1 MKNPADNGVPI
12 DRVPADGLRAP
23 SAGDYHA
30 LRARDTLD
38 DMPEAVAEPAAPSVL
53 VVDDTPGNRYTVGRV
68 LRGAGMRVTEA
79 DTGAEALRFAK
90 ALPDLIVLDIRLPDM
105 TGYDVCQRLKTDPE
119 TKSIPVMY
127 LSASYTGNADRAY
140 GLDAG
145 ADAYLTH
152 PVDPPLLL
160 ATAHALLRAGRAE
173 TAFRRAA
180 VEWRTTFDAIGDAIF
195 LVDADGIVRRCN
207 RAGGE
212 LARQHPRT
220 LVGQPWSHLVR
231 DLGVDS
237 PDTLAG
243 IVRGPILRDVEVGQH
258 GRWLNVSTDR
268 VVGRAPAQSL
278 TVCVIA
284 DITARKSAQ
293 AEREDLLARTA
304 RALRDAEDARHEAE
318 AANRA
323 KSDFLAVM
331 SHELR
336 TPLNA
341 IAGFTELIS
350 LGVRGPVTQD
360 QLRDLERIRRSEM
373 TLLTL
378 INDLL
383 SFAKL
388 ESGSVRYSITEM
400 EADAALQAASEFV
413 ELQVRAKSVTFVHVP
428 CPASVVV
435 RADPDKVKQILL
447 NLLSNAVKFTEPGGS
462 ITVRCTR
469 DAQRA
474 HLHVTDTGPGIPA
487 DKLDVIF
494 DPFVQIDQRLVREH
508 PGVGLG
514 LAISRD
520 LARGMDGELAVSSS
534 VGEGS
539 TFVLSLPLRQER
551 TETASDPAIL
561 VDRV

>member
-1 MKNPADNGVPI
+1 MTMHAEGGVPI
-12 DRVPADGLRAP
+12 E
-23 SAGDYHA
+23 SA
-30 LRARDTLD
+30 
-38 DMPEAVAEPAAPSVL
+38 PAAALPNVSDHGAPLEPRGAHGEAPDSLPAESTPPSVL

-79 DTGAEALRFAK
+79 ETGVEALRFSK
-90 ALPDLIVLDIRLPDM
+90 AQPDLIVLDIRLPDM
-105 TGYDVCQRLKTDPE
+105 TGYDVCQRLKADPE

-152 PVDPPLLL
+152 PIDPPLFL

-173 TAFRRAA
+173 AAFRRAA
-180 VEWRTTFDAIGDAIF
+180 VQWRTTFDSIRDAIF

-207 RAGGE
+207 RAAGE
-212 LARQHPRT
+212 LAHQHPRDV
-220 LVGQPWSHLVR
+220 VGQPWADAIR
-231 DLGVDS
+231 ALGVEA
-237 PDTLAG
+237 PDTLTG
-243 IVRGPILRDVEVGQH
+243 IVRGPMLRDVEVGQR
-258 GRWLNVSTDR
+258 GRWLTVSTER
-268 VVGRAPAQSL
+268 VAGLAPGHSL
-278 TVCVIA
+278 TVCVLS

-293 AEREDLLARTA
+293 VEREDLLARTA
-304 RALRDAEDARHEAE
+304 QALHDAESARREAE
-318 AANRA
+318 SANRA

-360 QLRDLERIRRSEM
+360 QLNDLERIRRSEM

-388 ESGSVRYSITEM
+388 ESGSIQYAITDM
-400 EADAALQAASEFV
+400 PADEALEAAIEFV
-413 ELQVRAKSVTFVHVP
+413 EVQVRAKSITFVRVP

-447 NLLSNAVKFTEPGGS
+447 NLLSNAVKFTDAGGT
-462 ITVRCTR
+462 ITVHCAR
-469 DAQRA
+469 DTDRA
-474 HLHVTDTGPGIPA
+474 FLHVTDTGGGIPA
-487 DKLDVIF
+487 DKLGAIF
-494 DPFVQIDQRLVREH
+494 DPFVQVDQRLVREH

-520 LARGMDGELAVSSS
+520 LARGMNGDLTVAST

-539 TFVLSLPLRQER
+539 TFTLILPTR
-551 TETASDPAIL
+551 S
-561 VDRV
+561 

>member
-1 MKNPADNGVPI
+1 MRTHDV
-12 DRVPADGLRAP
+12 
-23 SAGDYHA
+23 
-30 LRARDTLD
+30 LD
-38 DMPEAVAEPAAPSVL
+38 DMPEAMAEVSAPSVL

-79 DTGAEALRFAK
+79 ETGAEALRFAK
-90 ALPDLIVLDIRLPDM
+90 AQPDLIVLDIRLPDM

-145 ADAYLTH
+145 AHAYLTH
-152 PVDPPLLL
+152 PIDPPLLL

-173 TAFRRAA
+173 AAFRRAA

-207 RAGGE
+207 RAGGD
-212 LARQHPRT
+212 LAHQHPRM
-220 LVGQPWSHLVR
+220 LVGQPWTKLVG
-231 DLGVDS
+231 DLAVDS
-237 PDTLAG
+237 PDTLTS
-243 IVRGPILRDVEVGQH
+243 IVRGPVLHDIEVGQR

-268 VVGRAPAQSL
+268 VVGRVPDQSL
-278 TVCVIA
+278 TVCVIS

-293 AEREDLLARTA
+293 VEREDLLARTA

-360 QLRDLERIRRSEM
+360 QLNDLERIRRSEM

-388 ESGSVRYSITEM
+388 ESGSVQYAITEM
-400 EADAALQAASEFV
+400 PVDEALQAASEFV
-413 ELQVRAKSVTFVHVP
+413 ELQVHAKSVKFIHIP

-447 NLLSNAVKFTEPGGS
+447 NLLSNAVKFTDPGGA

-469 DAQRA
+469 DAERA
-474 HLHVTDTGPGIPA
+474 HLYVTDTGPGIPR

-494 DPFVQIDQRLVREH
+494 DPFVQVDQRLVREH

-520 LARGMDGELAVSSS
+520 LARGMDGELSVTST

-539 TFVLSLPLRQER
+539 TFVLSLPLGR
-551 TETASDPAIL
+551 
-561 VDRV
+561 

>member
-1 MKNPADNGVPI
+1 MTMPAEGGMPI
-12 DRVPADGLRAP
+12 E
-23 SAGDYHA
+23 SMHA
-30 LRARDTLD
+30 TDLPLSDDAMARPT
-38 DMPEAVAEPAAPSVL
+38 EPAAADDGPDALAVEAAPPSVL

-79 DTGAEALRFAK
+79 ETGAEALRFSK
-90 ALPDLIVLDIRLPDM
+90 AQPDLIVLDIRLPDM

-152 PVDPPLLL
+152 PIDPPLFL

-173 TAFRRAA
+173 AAFRRAA
-180 VEWRTTFDAIGDAIF
+180 VEWRTTFDAIGDGIL

-207 RAGGE
+207 RAAGE
-212 LARQHPRT
+212 FAHQHPRT
-220 LVGQPWSHLVR
+220 LVGQPWSNTIR
-231 DLGVDS
+231 ELGI
-237 PDTLAG
+237 DTPSALTD
-243 IVRGPILRDVEVGQH
+243 IVRGPILRDVEMRQRR
-258 GRWLNVSTDR
+258 RWLNVATER
-268 VVGRAPAQSL
+268 VLGRTPDESL
-278 TVCVIA
+278 TVCVLS
-284 DITARKSAQ
+284 DITARKAAQ
-293 AEREDLLARTA
+293 VEREDLLARTA
-304 RALRDAEDARHEAE
+304 QALHDAETARREAE
-318 AANRA
+318 SANRA

-360 QLRDLERIRRSEM
+360 QLNDLERIRRSEM

-388 ESGSVRYSITEM
+388 ESGSIQYAITEM
-400 EADAALQAASEFV
+400 TADEALEAAGEFV
-413 ELQVRAKSVTFVHVP
+413 EVQVRTKSINFVHVP

-435 RADPDKVKQILL
+435 RADPDKVKQVLL
-447 NLLSNAVKFTEPGGS
+447 NLLSNAVKFTDAGGT

-469 DAQRA
+469 DADRA
-474 HLHVTDTGPGIPA
+474 YLYVTDTGAGIPT
-487 DKLDVIF
+487 DKLDAIF
-494 DPFVQIDQRLVREH
+494 DPFVQVDQRLVREH

-520 LARGMDGELAVSSS
+520 LARGMNGDLTVAST

-539 TFVLSLPLRQER
+539 TFTLSLPAR
-551 TETASDPAIL
+551 P
-561 VDRV
+561 

>member
-1 MKNPADNGVPI
+1 MTTPVDSGIPMDRRPADVPGSS
-12 DRVPADGLRAP
+12 DDGEQRVMRAHDVP
-23 SAGDYHA
+23 
-30 LRARDTLD
+30 D
-38 DMPEAVAEPAAPSVL
+38 DMPEAMAEVSAPSVL

-79 DTGAEALRFAK
+79 ETGAEALRFAK
-90 ALPDLIVLDIRLPDM
+90 AQPDLIVLDIRLPDM

-145 ADAYLTH
+145 AHAYLTH
-152 PVDPPLLL
+152 PIDPPLLL

-173 TAFRRAA
+173 AAFRRAA

-207 RAGGE
+207 RAGGD
-212 LARQHPRT
+212 LAHQHPRM
-220 LVGQPWSHLVR
+220 LVGQPWTKLVG
-231 DLGVDS
+231 DLAVDS
-237 PDTLAG
+237 PDTLTS
-243 IVRGPILRDVEVGQH
+243 IVRGPVLHDIEVGQR

-268 VVGRAPAQSL
+268 VVGRVPDQSL
-278 TVCVIA
+278 TVCVIS

-293 AEREDLLARTA
+293 VEREDLLARTA

-360 QLRDLERIRRSEM
+360 QLNDLERIRRSEM

-388 ESGSVRYSITEM
+388 ESGSVQYAITEM
-400 EADAALQAASEFV
+400 PVDEALQAASEFV
-413 ELQVRAKSVTFVHVP
+413 ELQVHAKSVKFIHIP

-447 NLLSNAVKFTEPGGS
+447 NLLSNAVKFTEPGGA

-469 DAQRA
+469 DAERA
-474 HLHVTDTGPGIPA
+474 HLYVTDTGPGIPR

-494 DPFVQIDQRLVREH
+494 DPFVQVDQRLVREH

-520 LARGMDGELAVSSS
+520 LARGMDGELSVTST

-539 TFVLSLPLRQER
+539 TFVLSLPLGR
-551 TETASDPAIL
+551 
-561 VDRV
+561 

>member
-1 MKNPADNGVPI
+1 MTMPAEGGMPI
-12 DRVPADGLRAP
+12 E
-23 SAGDYHA
+23 SMHA
-30 LRARDTLD
+30 TDLPLSDDAMARPT
-38 DMPEAVAEPAAPSVL
+38 EPAAADDGPDALAVEAAPPSVL
-53 VVDDTPGNRYTVGRV
+53 VVDDTPGNRYTVSRV

-79 DTGAEALRFAK
+79 ETGAEALRFSK
-90 ALPDLIVLDIRLPDM
+90 AQPDLIVLDIRLPDM

-119 TKSIPVMY
+119 TKSIPLMY

-152 PVDPPLLL
+152 PIDPPLFL

-173 TAFRRAA
+173 AAFRRAA
-180 VEWRTTFDAIGDAIF
+180 VEWRTTFDAIGDGIF

-207 RAGGE
+207 RAAGE
-212 LARQHPRT
+212 FAHQHPRT
-220 LVGQPWSHLVR
+220 LVGQPWSNTIR
-231 DLGVDS
+231 ELGI
-237 PDTLAG
+237 DTSGALTD
-243 IVRGPILRDVEVGQH
+243 IVRGPILRDVEVRQRR
-258 GRWLNVSTDR
+258 RWLNVATER
-268 VVGRAPAQSL
+268 VLGRTPDESL
-278 TVCVIA
+278 TVCVLS
-284 DITARKSAQ
+284 DITARKAAQ
-293 AEREDLLARTA
+293 VEREDLLARTA
-304 RALRDAEDARHEAE
+304 QALHDAETARREAE
-318 AANRA
+318 SANRA

-360 QLRDLERIRRSEM
+360 QLNDLERIRRSEM

-388 ESGSVRYSITEM
+388 ESGSIQYAIADMTAD
-400 EADAALQAASEFV
+400 EALEAAGEFV
-413 ELQVRAKSVTFVHVP
+413 EVQVRTKSITFVHIP

-435 RADPDKVKQILL
+435 RADPDKVKQVLL
-447 NLLSNAVKFTEPGGS
+447 NLLSNAVKFTDAGGT

-469 DAQRA
+469 DADRA
-474 HLHVTDTGPGIPA
+474 YLYVTDTGAGIPA
-487 DKLDVIF
+487 DKLDAIF
-494 DPFVQIDQRLVREH
+494 DPFVQVDQRLVREH

-520 LARGMDGELAVSSS
+520 LARGMNGDLTVAST

-539 TFVLSLPLRQER
+539 TFTLSLPVR
-551 TETASDPAIL
+551 P
-561 VDRV
+561 

>member
-1 MKNPADNGVPI
+1 MTMPRSSGSPIEPVHADHGP
-12 DRVPADGLRAP
+12 PGEHEAPRAP
-23 SAGDYHA
+23 ILEMADE
-30 LRARDTLD
+30 
-38 DMPEAVAEPAAPSVL
+38 MPEAMPESAVPSVL
-53 VVDDTPGNRYTVGRV
+53 LVDDTPGNRYAVGRV

-79 DTGAEALRFAK
+79 ETGAEALRFSK
-90 ALPDLIVLDIRLPDM
+90 AQPDLIVLDIRLPDI
-105 TGYDVCQRLKTDPE
+105 TGYEVCQRLKSDPE

-152 PVDPPLLL
+152 PIDPPLFL

-173 TAFRRAA
+173 SAFRRAA

-212 LARQHPRT
+212 LMQRHPRQI
-220 LVGQPWSHLVR
+220 VGQRWLQVIR

-243 IVRGPILRDVEVGQH
+243 IARGPVLRDVEVARG
-258 GRWLNVSTDR
+258 GRWLNVSTAR
-268 VVGRAPAQSL
+268 VTGRTADQSL
-278 TVCVIA
+278 TVCVVS
-284 DITARKSAQ
+284 DITGRKSAQ
-293 AEREDLLARTA
+293 VEREDLLARTA
-304 RALRDAEDARHEAE
+304 KALHDAEDAKREAE
-318 AANRA
+318 SANRA

-360 QLRDLERIRRSEM
+360 QLNDLERIRRSEM

-388 ESGSVRYSITEM
+388 ESGSIQYAITEM
-400 EADAALQAASEFV
+400 AADEALKAASEFV
-413 ELQVRAKSVTFVHVP
+413 EVQVRAKSVTFVHVP
-428 CPASVVV
+428 CPASLMV

-447 NLLSNAVKFTEPGGS
+447 NLLSNAVKFTDPGGT

-469 DAQRA
+469 DAEHA
-474 HLHVTDTGPGIPA
+474 YLHVTDTGAGIPG
-487 DKLDVIF
+487 DKLGVIF
-494 DPFVQIDQRLVREH
+494 DPFVQVDQRLVREH

-520 LARGMDGELAVSSS
+520 LARGMDGDLAVTSE
-534 VGEGS
+534 VGRGS
-539 TFVLSLPLRQER
+539 TFTLSLPVS
-551 TETASDPAIL
+551 A
-561 VDRV
+561 

>member
-1 MKNPADNGVPI
+1 MTIPRNGGLPIEAAPADAVPMPTDDVTPVVHTYAASDVLTDSI
-12 DRVPADGLRAP
+12 AE
-23 SAGDYHA
+23 SA
-30 LRARDTLD
+30 
-38 DMPEAVAEPAAPSVL
+38 VPSVL
-53 VVDDTPGNRYTVGRV
+53 VVDDTSGNRYTVARV

-79 DTGAEALRFAK
+79 ETGAEALRFAN
-90 ALPDLIVLDIRLPDM
+90 AQPDLIVLDIRLPDM
-105 TGYDVCQRLKTDPE
+105 TGYDVCQRLKADPE
-119 TKSIPVMY
+119 TKSIPLMY
-127 LSASYTGNADRAY
+127 LSASYTGNADRAF
-140 GLDAG
+140 GLYAG

-152 PVDPPLLL
+152 PIDPPLFL

-173 TAFRRAA
+173 SAFRRAA
-180 VEWRTTFDAIGDAIF
+180 VEWRTTFDAIRDAIL
-195 LVDADGIVRRCN
+195 LVGADGVVRRCN
-207 RAGGE
+207 RSAGE
-212 LARQHPRT
+212 LARQHPRA
-220 LVGQPWSHLVR
+220 LVGQQWSDVVR
-231 DLGVDS
+231 DLSVDS

-243 IVRGPILRDVEVGQH
+243 IVRGPILRDVALRQG

-268 VVGRAPAQSL
+268 VVGRTPEQSL
-278 TVCVIA
+278 TVCVLS

-293 AEREDLLARTA
+293 VEREDLLARTA
-304 RALRDAEDARHEAE
+304 HALSEAEDARREAE
-318 AANRA
+318 SANRA

-360 QLRDLERIRRSEM
+360 QLNDLERIRRSEM

-388 ESGSVRYSITEM
+388 ESGSVQYAITEM
-400 EADAALQAASEFV
+400 AVDEALQAASEIV
-413 ELQVRAKSVTFVHVP
+413 ELQVRAKSVIFVHVP
-428 CPASVVV
+428 CPRSVIV

-447 NLLSNAVKFTEPGGS
+447 NLLSNAVKFTEPGGT
-462 ITVRCTR
+462 ITVRCSR
-469 DAQRA
+469 DADRA
-474 HLHVTDTGPGIPA
+474 YLYVTDTGAGIPP
-487 DKLDVIF
+487 DKLHVIF
-494 DPFVQIDQRLVREH
+494 DPFVQVDQRLVREH

-520 LARGMDGELAVSSS
+520 LARGMDGDLAVTST

-539 TFVLSLPLRQER
+539 TFTLSLPI
-551 TETASDPAIL
+551 AS
-561 VDRV
+561 

>member
-1 MKNPADNGVPI
+1 MTMPAESGVPI
-12 DRVPADGLRAP
+12 ERAP
-23 SAGDYHA
+23 AAGPPEADDQVAPSDQQRGSQH
-30 LRARDTLD
+30 DTL
-38 DMPEAVAEPAAPSVL
+38 ESLAAESTPPSIL
-53 VVDDTPGNRYTVGRV
+53 VVDDTPGNRYTVARV
-68 LRGAGMRVTEA
+68 LRGAGMRVNEA
-79 DTGAEALRFAK
+79 ATGAEALRFAK
-90 ALPDLIVLDIRLPDM
+90 AQPDLIVLDIRLPDM
-105 TGYDVCQRLKTDPE
+105 TGYDVCQRLKGDPE

-152 PVDPPLLL
+152 PIDPPLFL

-173 TAFRRAA
+173 SAFRSAA
-180 VEWRTTFDAIGDAIF
+180 VEWRTTFDAIRDAIF

-207 RAGGE
+207 RAAGE
-212 LARQHPRT
+212 FAHEHPRA
-220 LVGQPWSHLVR
+220 LVGRPWSAAIR
-231 DLGVDS
+231 DLGIDR
-237 PDTLAG
+237 PDAIAD
-243 IVRGPILRDVEVGQH
+243 IVRGPILRDIEIGQR
-258 GRWLNVSTDR
+258 GRWLSVSTER
-268 VVGRAPAQSL
+268 IAGRTPEQAL
-278 TVCVIA
+278 TLCVLS
-284 DITARKSAQ
+284 DITSRKSAQ
-293 AEREDLLARTA
+293 VEREDLLARTA
-304 RALRDAEDARHEAE
+304 QALHDAESARREAE
-318 AANRA
+318 SANRA

-360 QLRDLERIRRSEM
+360 QLNDLERIRRSEM

-388 ESGSVRYSITEM
+388 ESGSVQYAISDMAADEAM
-400 EADAALQAASEFV
+400 EAASEFV
-413 ELQVRAKSVTFVHVP
+413 ELQVRTKGISFVHVP
-428 CPASVVV
+428 CPASVFV

-447 NLLSNAVKFTEPGGS
+447 NLLSNAVKFTDAGGT
-462 ITVRCTR
+462 ITLRCSR
-469 DAQRA
+469 DANRA
-474 HLHVTDTGPGIPA
+474 YLYVSDTGAGIPA
-487 DKLDVIF
+487 DKLEAIF
-494 DPFVQIDQRLVREH
+494 DPFVQVDQRLVREH

-520 LARGMDGELAVSSS
+520 LARGMGGDLTVAST

-539 TFVLSLPLRQER
+539 VFTLSLP
-551 TETASDPAIL
+551 TKP
-561 VDRV
+561 

>member
-1 MKNPADNGVPI
+1 MTMPPTSEPPI
-12 DRVPADGLRAP
+12 EPVPADTLRREEPEVPLA
-23 SAGDYHA
+23 HA
-30 LRARDTLD
+30 LERAD
-38 DMPEAVAEPAAPSVL
+38 DMPDVMPEAAVPSVL

-79 DTGAEALRFAK
+79 ETGAEALRFSK
-90 ALPDLIVLDIRLPDM
+90 AQPDLIVLDIRLPDI
-105 TGYDVCQRLKTDPE
+105 TGYEVCQRLKSDPE

-152 PVDPPLLL
+152 PIDPPLFL

-173 TAFRRAA
+173 SAFRRAA
-180 VEWRTTFDAIGDAIF
+180 VEWRTTFDAIGDANF
-195 LVDADGIVRRCN
+195 LVDAGGIVRRCN

-212 LARQHPRT
+212 LMQRHPREI
-220 LVGQPWSHLVR
+220 VGQRWLQVIR

-243 IVRGPILRDVEVGQH
+243 IVRGPALRDVEVGR
-258 GRWLNVSTDR
+258 GARWLSVSTDR
-268 VVGRAPAQSL
+268 VAGRTPEQSL
-278 TVCVIA
+278 TVCVVS
-284 DITARKSAQ
+284 DITSRKSAQ
-293 AEREDLLARTA
+293 VEREDLLARTA
-304 RALRDAEDARHEAE
+304 KALHDAEDARREAE
-318 AANRA
+318 SANRA

-360 QLRDLERIRRSEM
+360 QLNDLERIRRSEM

-388 ESGSVRYSITEM
+388 ESGSIQYAITEM
-400 EADAALQAASEFV
+400 PADEALKAASEFV
-413 ELQVRAKSVTFVHVP
+413 EVQVRAKSVTFVHVP

-447 NLLSNAVKFTEPGGS
+447 NLLSNAVKFTDAGGT

-469 DAQRA
+469 DAARA
-474 HLHVTDTGPGIPA
+474 YLHVTDTGAGIPG
-487 DKLDVIF
+487 DKLGVIF
-494 DPFVQIDQRLVREH
+494 DPFVQVDQRLVREH

-520 LARGMDGELAVSSS
+520 LARGMDGDLTVTSTI
-534 VGEGS
+534 GTGS
-539 TFVLSLPLRQER
+539 TFTLSLPLV
-551 TETASDPAIL
+551 A
-561 VDRV
+561 

>member
-1 MKNPADNGVPI
+1 MTMPAEGGMPI
-12 DRVPADGLRAP
+12 ESMHATDLPLSDDTMAGPTEAAAADDGADSLAAEAAP
-23 SAGDYHA
+23 
-30 LRARDTLD
+30 
-38 DMPEAVAEPAAPSVL
+38 PSVL

-79 DTGAEALRFAK
+79 ETGAEALRFSK
-90 ALPDLIVLDIRLPDM
+90 AQPDLIVLDIRLPDM

-127 LSASYTGNADRAY
+127 LSASYTANADRAY

-152 PVDPPLLL
+152 PIDPPLFL

-173 TAFRRAA
+173 AAFRRAA
-180 VEWRTTFDAIGDAIF
+180 VEWRTTFDAIGDAIL

-207 RAGGE
+207 RAAGE
-212 LARQHPRT
+212 FAHQHPRA
-220 LVGQPWSHLVR
+220 LVGHPWSNTIR
-231 DLGVDS
+231 ALGIETPGALTD
-237 PDTLAG
+237 
-243 IVRGPILRDVEVGQH
+243 IVRGPILRDVEVRQR
-258 GRWLNVSTDR
+258 GRWLNVATER
-268 VVGRAPAQSL
+268 VGGRTPDEAL
-278 TVCVIA
+278 TVCVLS
-284 DITARKSAQ
+284 DITGRKAAQ
-293 AEREDLLARTA
+293 VEREDLLARMALALHDAETA
-304 RALRDAEDARHEAE
+304 RREAE
-318 AANRA
+318 SANRA

-360 QLRDLERIRRSEM
+360 QLNDLERIRRSEM

-388 ESGSVRYSITEM
+388 ESGSIQYSITDMAAE
-400 EADAALQAASEFV
+400 EALVAAGEFV
-413 ELQVRAKSVTFVHVP
+413 EVQVRAKSISFVHIP

-447 NLLSNAVKFTEPGGS
+447 NLLSNAVKFTDAGGTIS
-462 ITVRCTR
+462 VRCTR
-469 DAQRA
+469 DADRA
-474 HLHVTDTGPGIPA
+474 YLYVTDTGAGIPA
-487 DKLDVIF
+487 DKVDAIF
-494 DPFVQIDQRLVREH
+494 DPFVQVDQRLVREH

-520 LARGMDGELAVSSS
+520 LARGMNGDLTVAST

-539 TFVLSLPLRQER
+539 TFTLSLPAR
-551 TETASDPAIL
+551 P
-561 VDRV
+561 

>member
-1 MKNPADNGVPI
+1 VTTPTDSGVPM
-12 DRVPADGLRAP
+12 DRVPPDALPSPVDGDQPARRAH
-23 SAGDYHA
+23 SA
-30 LRARDTLD
+30 LD
-38 DMPEAVAEPAAPSVL
+38 DMPEVAVEATVPSVL
-53 VVDDTPGNRYTVGRV
+53 VVDDTPGNRYAVARV

-79 DTGAEALRFAK
+79 ETGSEALRFAK
-90 ALPDLIVLDIRLPDM
+90 AQPDLIVLDIRLPDM
-105 TGYDVCQRLKTDPE
+105 SGYDVCQRMKTDPE
-119 TKSIPVMY
+119 TQSIPVMY

-152 PVDPPLLL
+152 PIDPPLLL

-173 TAFRRAA
+173 AASRRAA

-195 LVDADGIVRRCN
+195 LVDAEGIVRRCN

-212 LARQHPRT
+212 LAGRHPRA
-220 LVGQPWSHLVR
+220 LVGQGWSQLVR
-231 DLGVDS
+231 DLGADS
-237 PDTLAG
+237 PDTLAS
-243 IVRGPILRDVEVGQH
+243 IVHGPVLRDVEVGQR
-258 GRWLNVSTDR
+258 GRWLNISTDR
-268 VVGRAPAQSL
+268 VVGRVPEQSL
-278 TVCVIA
+278 TVCVIS
-284 DITARKSAQ
+284 DITARKAAQ
-293 AEREDLLARTA
+293 VEREEMLARTA
-304 RALRDAEDARHEAE
+304 RALRDAEDAKHEAE

-360 QLRDLERIRRSEM
+360 QLNDLERIRRSQM

-388 ESGSVRYSITEM
+388 ESGSVQYAITEIA
-400 EADAALQAASEFV
+400 ADEALQAASEYV
-413 ELQVRAKSVTFVHVP
+413 ELQLNAKSVKFVHVP

-447 NLLSNAVKFTEPGGS
+447 NLLSNAVKFTDPGGT

-469 DAQRA
+469 DAERA
-474 HLHVTDTGPGIPA
+474 YLYVTDTGPGIPA
-487 DKLDVIF
+487 DKLHVIF
-494 DPFVQIDQRLVREH
+494 DPFVQVDQRLVREH

-520 LARGMDGELAVSSS
+520 LARGMDGDLSVTSA

-539 TFVLSLPLRQER
+539 TFTLSLPLR
-551 TETASDPAIL
+551 T
-561 VDRV
+561 

>member
-1 MKNPADNGVPI
+1 MTMPPTSGPPI
-12 DRVPADGLRAP
+12 EPVPADTLRP
-23 SAGDYHA
+23 EEPEVPLVHA
-30 LRARDTLD
+30 LERAD
-38 DMPEAVAEPAAPSVL
+38 DLPEAMPEAAVPSVL

-79 DTGAEALRFAK
+79 ETGAEALRFSK
-90 ALPDLIVLDIRLPDM
+90 AQPDLIVLDIRLPDI
-105 TGYDVCQRLKTDPE
+105 TGYEVCQRLKSDPD

-152 PVDPPLLL
+152 PIDPPLFL

-173 TAFRRAA
+173 SAFRRAA

-195 LVDADGIVRRCN
+195 LVDAEGIVRRCN

-212 LARQHPRT
+212 LMRRHPREI
-220 LVGQPWSHLVR
+220 VGQQWLQVIR

-243 IVRGPILRDVEVGQH
+243 IVRGPVLRDVEVGRA

-268 VVGRAPAQSL
+268 VAGRTAGESL
-278 TVCVIA
+278 TVCVA
-284 DITARKSAQ
+284 SDITSRKSAQ
-293 AEREDLLARTA
+293 VEREDLLARTA
-304 RALRDAEDARHEAE
+304 KALHDAEEARREAE
-318 AANRA
+318 SANRA

-360 QLRDLERIRRSEM
+360 QLNDLERIRRSEM

-388 ESGSVRYSITEM
+388 ESGSIQYAITEM
-400 EADAALQAASEFV
+400 PADEALKAASEFV
-413 ELQVRAKSVTFVHVP
+413 EVQVRAKSVTFVHVP

-447 NLLSNAVKFTEPGGS
+447 NLLSNAVKFTDAGGT

-469 DAQRA
+469 DATRA
-474 HLHVTDTGPGIPA
+474 YLHVTDTGAGIPA
-487 DKLDVIF
+487 DKLGVIF
-494 DPFVQIDQRLVREH
+494 DPFVQVDQRLVREH

-520 LARGMDGELAVSSS
+520 LARGMDGDLTVASTI
-534 VGEGS
+534 GAGS
-539 TFVLSLPLRQER
+539 TFTLSLPLV
-551 TETASDPAIL
+551 A
-561 VDRV
+561 

>member
-1 MKNPADNGVPI
+1 MTMPAESGVPI
-12 DRVPADGLRAP
+12 
-23 SAGDYHA
+23 
-30 LRARDTLD
+30 
-38 DMPEAVAEPAAPSVL
+38 EPALAAGPPMPDDQVVPPDREHRAHDDAPESLAVESTPSLVL

-79 DTGAEALRFAK
+79 ETGAEALRFSK

-105 TGYDVCQRLKTDPE
+105 TGYDVCQRLKADPE

-152 PVDPPLLL
+152 PIDPPLFL

-173 TAFRRAA
+173 SAFRSAA
-180 VEWRTTFDAIGDAIF
+180 VEWRTTFDAIRDAIF
-195 LVDADGIVRRCN
+195 LVDTNGIVRRCN
-207 RAGGE
+207 RAAGE
-212 LARQHPRT
+212 FAHQHPRA
-220 LVGQPWSHLVR
+220 LVGHSWSAAIR
-231 DLGVDS
+231 ELGLDT
-237 PDTLAG
+237 PDVLAG
-243 IVRGPILRDVEVGQH
+243 IVRGPILRDVEVSQR
-258 GRWLNVSTDR
+258 GRWLSVSTER
-268 VVGRAPAQSL
+268 VAGRAPENSL
-278 TVCVIA
+278 TVCVLS

-293 AEREDLLARTA
+293 VEREDLLARTA
-304 RALRDAEDARHEAE
+304 QALHDAESARREAE
-318 AANRA
+318 SANRA

-360 QLRDLERIRRSEM
+360 QLNDLERIRRSEM

-388 ESGSVRYSITEM
+388 ESGSVQYAITEM
-400 EADAALQAASEFV
+400 PADEALEAAGEFV
-413 ELQVRAKSVTFVHVP
+413 ELQVRTKSITFVHVP
-428 CPASVVV
+428 CPATVVL

-447 NLLSNAVKFTEPGGS
+447 NLLSNAVKFTEPGGT
-462 ITVRCTR
+462 ITVRCSR
-469 DAQRA
+469 DADRA
-474 HLHVTDTGPGIPA
+474 YLYVGDTGAGIPP
-487 DKLDVIF
+487 DKLEAIF
-494 DPFVQIDQRLVREH
+494 DPFVQVDQRLVREH

-520 LARGMDGELAVSSS
+520 LARGMDGDLTVAST

-539 TFVLSLPLRQER
+539 IFTLSLPAR
-551 TETASDPAIL
+551 P
-561 VDRV
+561 